1 MQEDT
6 EFYRRVSDAVDARL
20 SGRRLAHSHSVS
32 DYAVELARIY
42 GVNQFDAAIAGLLHD
57 WDKLIVDDDFPAR
70 LDELGIPRPEH
81 IELLYPVLH
90 SFTGARAVRR
100 EFPELTD
107 EIESAIWHHTL
118 GGLHMGDLDK
128 VIFIADMIE
137 PLRKTKGRPLIKKL
151 REMVGTMSLDDLY
164 FEAYVVTMD
173 SLVIRKR
180 FIHPAAFDIW
190 NGLVQQHTRKD
201 KSRQGDPNVIL

>member
-1 MQEDT
+1 MEAAWGK
-6 EFYRRVSDAVDARL
+6 EFVGETSSITV
-20 SGRRLAHSHSVS
+20 
-32 DYAVELARIY
+32 
-42 GVNQFDAAIAGLLHD
+42 F
-57 WDKLIVDDDFPAR
+57 
-70 LDELGIPRPEH
+70 
-81 IELLYPVLH
+81 
-90 SFTGARAVRR
+90 
-100 EFPELTD
+100 
-107 EIESAIWHHTL
+107 
-118 GGLHMGDLDK
+118 
-128 VIFIADMIE
+128 
-137 PLRKTKGRPLIKKL
+137 IKKL